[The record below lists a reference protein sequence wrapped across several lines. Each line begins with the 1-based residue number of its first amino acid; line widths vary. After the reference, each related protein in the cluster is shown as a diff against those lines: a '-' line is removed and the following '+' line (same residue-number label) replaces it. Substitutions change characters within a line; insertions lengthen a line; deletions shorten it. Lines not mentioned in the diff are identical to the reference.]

1 MAALKLSVL
10 ALFSS
15 VLTSALGARTIL
27 PIGPFCPIHS
37 KSRRTSGD
45 LDLDMSRLG
54 TRGSKIAAEMAR
66 IQLSAQMGQT
76 PDPRTFRS
84 LADDLDE
91 TLSIWQ
97 RSMREMTATDDFQSR
112 EFAAVTDCHVA
123 RAGVSMRDLCAA
135 LAWQVGFLRA
145 MADGETPPAPPDVE
159 LGDLGDGGFD
169 LARSISP
176 PSVDAPPFLDDARA
190 FASELVR
197 AEYAALVQEHAALI
211 AMGERF
217 GTFDARGQ
225 LAFLDAIEA
234 VEERWDVL
242 FSRFALMQQINP
254 RYVAQTDAYLAAMG
268 LDGPDDMRALITLA
282 HERMRARARAQL

>member
-1 MAALKLSVL
+1 MALLACVL
-10 ALFSS
+10 MGAI
-15 VLTSALGARTIL
+15 GARTIL

-37 KSRRTSGD
+37 TACRSSDT

-54 TRGSKIAAEMAR
+54 ARGSKIAAEMAR
-66 IQLSAQMGQT
+66 IQLSAQMGQM
-76 PDPRTFRS
+76 PDISKFRS

-91 TLSIWQ
+91 ALNVWR
-97 RSMREMTATDDFQSR
+97 RSMRQMTETDDFQSR

-123 RAGVSMRDLCAA
+123 RAGVSMSDMCAA
-135 LAWQVGFLRA
+135 LAWQVEFLRA
-145 MADGETPPAPPDVE
+145 VADGEVPPNPPDVE
-159 LGDLGDGGFD
+159 LGNLGDGGFD
-169 LARSISP
+169 LTRSISP
-176 PSVDAPPFLDDARA
+176 PSVDAPLFVDGATGA

-197 AEYAALVQEHAALI
+197 AEYTGLVKEHAALI

-254 RYVAQTDAYLAAMG
+254 LFVQQTDAYLEAMG
-268 LDGPDDMRALITLA
+268 LDGPDDMRKLITLA
-282 HERMRARARAQL
+282 HERMRASARAKL